1 MVDNQ
6 EKLSICSFSGTH
18 LVIMNSGFDNE
29 STTKVNNNIS
39 NNSLKDKIMKKFVFA
54 AIAAMV
60 MVSLSN
66 VFASS
71 KMMIDNSEV
80 VPVDTV
86 APETPKDSAEISTP
100 VLPQA
105 GAEDSTEQATPAE
118 TTAESVETTQSEQPA
133 EVQETPQKNAQQE
146 STEIEQAAVSE

>member
-6 EKLSICSFSGTH
+6 AKLLVCSFSGTH

-60 MVSLSN
+60 MVSVSN

-71 KMMIDNSEV
+71 KMMGNSEV
-80 VPVDTV
+80 APVDTV
-86 APETPKDSAEISTP
+86 APADSTVEGTAISSQASVEDSAK
-100 VLPQA
+100 Q
-105 GAEDSTEQATPAE
+105 DSTEQTVADKAVEQQAVAE
-118 TTAESVETTQSEQPA
+118 
-133 EVQETPQKNAQQE
+133 
-146 STEIEQAAVSE
+146 

>member
-6 EKLSICSFSGTH
+6 ENLSICSFSGTH

-60 MVSLSN
+60 MVSVSN

-71 KMMIDNSEV
+71 KMMGNSEV
-80 VPVDTV
+80 APVDTV
-86 APETPKDSAEISTP
+86 APADSTVEGTAISSQASVEDSA
-100 VLPQA
+100 
-105 GAEDSTEQATPAE
+105 
-118 TTAESVETTQSEQPA
+118 
-133 EVQETPQKNAQQE
+133 KQE
-146 STEIEQAAVSE
+146 STEQTVADKAVEQQAVAE

>member
-1 MVDNQ
+1 
-6 EKLSICSFSGTH
+6 
-18 LVIMNSGFDNE
+18 
-29 STTKVNNNIS
+29 
-39 NNSLKDKIMKKFVFA
+39 MKKFVFA

-60 MVSLSN
+60 MVSVSN

-71 KMMIDNSEV
+71 KMMGNSEV
-80 VPVDTV
+80 APVDTV

-105 GAEDSTEQATPAE
+105 GTEDSTEQATPAE

>member
-6 EKLSICSFSGTH
+6 AKLSICSFSGTH

-60 MVSLSN
+60 MVSVSN

-71 KMMIDNSEV
+71 KMMGNSEV
-80 VPVDTV
+80 APVDTV
-86 APETPKDSAEISTP
+86 APADSTVEDTAISSQASVEDSA
-100 VLPQA
+100 
-105 GAEDSTEQATPAE
+105 
-118 TTAESVETTQSEQPA
+118 
-133 EVQETPQKNAQQE
+133 KQE
-146 STEIEQAAVSE
+146 STEQTVADKAVEQQAVAE

>member
-6 EKLSICSFSGTH
+6 EKLLVCSFSGTH

-60 MVSLSN
+60 MVSVSN

-71 KMMIDNSEV
+71 KMMGNSEV
-80 VPVDTV
+80 APVDTV
-86 APETPKDSAEISTP
+86 APADSTVEGTAISSQASVEDSA
-100 VLPQA
+100 
-105 GAEDSTEQATPAE
+105 
-118 TTAESVETTQSEQPA
+118 
-133 EVQETPQKNAQQE
+133 KQE
-146 STEIEQAAVSE
+146 STEQTVVDKAVEQQAVAE

>member
-1 MVDNQ
+1 MDDNQ
-6 EKLSICSFSGTH
+6 AKLSICSFSGTH

-60 MVSLSN
+60 MVSVSN

>member
-6 EKLSICSFSGTH
+6 AKLSICSFSGTH
-18 LVIMNSGFDNE
+18 LVIMISGFDNE

-60 MVSLSN
+60 MVSVSN

-71 KMMIDNSEV
+71 KMMGNSEV
-80 VPVDTV
+80 APVDTV
-86 APETPKDSAEISTP
+86 APADSTVEGTAISSQASVEDSA
-100 VLPQA
+100 
-105 GAEDSTEQATPAE
+105 
-118 TTAESVETTQSEQPA
+118 
-133 EVQETPQKNAQQE
+133 KQE
-146 STEIEQAAVSE
+146 STEQTVADKAVEQQAVAE

>member
-6 EKLSICSFSGTH
+6 AKLSICSVSGTH

-60 MVSLSN
+60 MVSVSN

-71 KMMIDNSEV
+71 KMMGNSEV
-80 VPVDTV
+80 APVDTV
-86 APETPKDSAEISTP
+86 APADSTVEGTAISS
-100 VLPQA
+100 QA
-105 GAEDSTEQATPAE
+105 SVEDS
-118 TTAESVETTQSEQPA
+118 V
-133 EVQETPQKNAQQE
+133 KQE
-146 STEIEQAAVSE
+146 STEQTVADKAVEQQAVAE

>member
-1 MVDNQ
+1 MIDNQ
-6 EKLSICSFSGTH
+6 SKLLVCSFSGTH

-60 MVSLSN
+60 MVSVSN

-71 KMMIDNSEV
+71 KMMGNSEV
-80 VPVDTV
+80 APVDTV
-86 APETPKDSAEISTP
+86 APADSTVEGTAISSQASVEDSA
-100 VLPQA
+100 
-105 GAEDSTEQATPAE
+105 
-118 TTAESVETTQSEQPA
+118 
-133 EVQETPQKNAQQE
+133 KQE
-146 STEIEQAAVSE
+146 STEQTVVDKAVEQQAVAE

>member
-6 EKLSICSFSGTH
+6 EKLLVCSFSGTH

-60 MVSLSN
+60 MVSVSN

-71 KMMIDNSEV
+71 KMMGNSEV
-80 VPVDTV
+80 APVDTV
-86 APETPKDSAEISTP
+86 APADSTVEGTAISSQASVEDSA
-100 VLPQA
+100 
-105 GAEDSTEQATPAE
+105 
-118 TTAESVETTQSEQPA
+118 
-133 EVQETPQKNAQQE
+133 KQE
-146 STEIEQAAVSE
+146 STEQTVADKAVEQQAVAE

>member
-6 EKLSICSFSGTH
+6 AKLSICSFSGTL

-60 MVSLSN
+60 MVSVSN

-71 KMMIDNSEV
+71 KMMGNSEV
-80 VPVDTV
+80 APVDTV
-86 APETPKDSAEISTP
+86 APA
-100 VLPQA
+100 
-105 GAEDSTEQATPAE
+105 DSTEAKA
-118 TTAESVETTQSEQPA
+118 S
-133 EVQETPQKNAQQE
+133 ETPVEQVENAQPTEEVKAQDAPVENTQQE
-146 STEIEQAAVSE
+146 STEQTVADKAVEQQAVAE

>member
-6 EKLSICSFSGTH
+6 AKLLVCSFSGTH

-60 MVSLSN
+60 MVSVSN

-71 KMMIDNSEV
+71 KMMGNSEV
-80 VPVDTV
+80 APVDTV
-86 APETPKDSAEISTP
+86 APADSTVEGTAISPQASVEDSA
-100 VLPQA
+100 
-105 GAEDSTEQATPAE
+105 
-118 TTAESVETTQSEQPA
+118 
-133 EVQETPQKNAQQE
+133 KQE
-146 STEIEQAAVSE
+146 STEQTVADKAVEQQAVAE

>member
-6 EKLSICSFSGTH
+6 AKLSICSFSGTL

-60 MVSLSN
+60 MVSVSN

-71 KMMIDNSEV
+71 KMMGNSEV
-80 VPVDTV
+80 APIDTV
-86 APETPKDSAEISTP
+86 APADSTVEGTAISSQASVEDSA
-100 VLPQA
+100 
-105 GAEDSTEQATPAE
+105 
-118 TTAESVETTQSEQPA
+118 
-133 EVQETPQKNAQQE
+133 KQE
-146 STEIEQAAVSE
+146 STEQTVADKAVEQQAVAE

>member
-1 MVDNQ
+1 MADNQ
-6 EKLSICSFSGTH
+6 EKLSVCSFSGTH

-60 MVSLSN
+60 MVSVSN

-71 KMMIDNSEV
+71 KMMGNSEV
-80 VPVDTV
+80 APVDTV
-86 APETPKDSAEISTP
+86 APADSTVEDTAISSQASVEDSAK
-100 VLPQA
+100 
-105 GAEDSTEQATPAE
+105 
-118 TTAESVETTQSEQPA
+118 
-133 EVQETPQKNAQQE
+133 QETPVEQVENAQPTEEVKAQDAPVENTQQE
-146 STEIEQAAVSE
+146 STEQAVAE

>member
-6 EKLSICSFSGTH
+6 AKLSICSFSGTH

-60 MVSLSN
+60 MVSVSN

-86 APETPKDSAEISTP
+86 APETPNDSAEISTP

>member
-6 EKLSICSFSGTH
+6 AKLLVYSFSGTH

-60 MVSLSN
+60 MVSVSN

-71 KMMIDNSEV
+71 KMMGNSEV
-80 VPVDTV
+80 APVDTV
-86 APETPKDSAEISTP
+86 APADSTVEGTAISSQASVEDSA
-100 VLPQA
+100 
-105 GAEDSTEQATPAE
+105 
-118 TTAESVETTQSEQPA
+118 
-133 EVQETPQKNAQQE
+133 KQE
-146 STEIEQAAVSE
+146 STEQTVADKAVEQQAVAE

>member
-1 MVDNQ
+1 VVDNQ
-6 EKLSICSFSGTH
+6 AKLPICSFSGTH

-60 MVSLSN
+60 MVSVSN

-71 KMMIDNSEV
+71 KMMGNSEV
-80 VPVDTV
+80 APVDTV
-86 APETPKDSAEISTP
+86 APADSTVEGTAISSQASVEDSA
-100 VLPQA
+100 
-105 GAEDSTEQATPAE
+105 
-118 TTAESVETTQSEQPA
+118 
-133 EVQETPQKNAQQE
+133 KQE
-146 STEIEQAAVSE
+146 STEQTVADKAVEQQAVAE